1 MTVIIPHNK
10 TKEEAIRLVDSQAD
24 HLFEVPGGGSVALS
38 DHRKSWEGSAMDFS
52 VTASAG
58 FISLPISGRVNV
70 DDTNVTVNVQL
81 PALVSRFIGEDKIR
95 AGVEGRVRG
104 MLSA

>member
-1 MTVIIPHNK
+1 MTVIIPHKK

-24 HLFEVPGGGSVALS
+24 HLFEIPGGGAVQLTN
-38 DHRKSWEGSAMDFS
+38 HRKNWNGATMDFS
-52 VTASAG
+52 VTASVG
-58 FISLPISGRVNV
+58 FISLPISGTVLV
-70 DDTNVTVNVQL
+70 DDTNITVNVEL
-81 PALVSRFIGEDKIR
+81 PTLVSKFIGEDKIR